1 MIILGTIIYMKILTY
16 QIKPDIPNDT
26 ICYHCNKN
34 YSNLLW
40 KKIIYIKQI
49 HLKNIK
55 LKHKLHF
62 HSLIINNCIINLP
75 VLCSLNCHT
84 SKSSDFYFLLILFSL
99 FFFFKS
105 ASCLFFKKFQPDWIW
120 QKKTKQIK
128 RDPAFKLNELL
139 VDDCH
144 EKRLRWM
151 QLQVFALLLRAV

>member
-55 LKHKLHF
+55 LKHKLNF

-75 VLCSLNCHT
+75 VLCSLWT
-84 SKSSDFYFLLILFSL
+84 ATQAKAPIFTFYLFFFSL

-120 QKKTKQIK
+120 QKKKN
-128 RDPAFKLNELL
+128 KLNEI
-139 VDDCH
+139 
-144 EKRLRWM
+144 
-151 QLQVFALLLRAV
+151 QLSN